1 MASTFQD
8 SVKNQEGSAKSNP
21 QSSLSDNGSAPFPSD
36 SAFKTIKKKLVGR
49 KIRNKGTKVSQIQDS
64 ISREDN
70 VKLFELHMAIGCHWK
85 QISEYFPNRSDNQVK
100 NVFFAQVRKSLRKA
114 RRFSSKASLPDPI
127 CQIKPKVLSNFLL
140 KDILLPEH
148 LWIDRIDVPWLES
161 NPVNV
166 RQFILFFAFSK
177 GLELISSKDVKLT
190 PIIDF
195 ILTSLEKMNSSYC
208 EVKEME
214 FVMPAQSVIP
224 TSELLE
230 GQSRRT
236 KMLGG
241 LGSEFGQLV
250 QRIQKEV
257 QGGSSKD
264 GLLLSFKLLAQNV
277 SQITSQ
283 LSQVTDFDNETQEFS
298 KSIGGARLSV
308 AADEGILPPGLTSLT
323 PAPRDSNFQ
332 KLNERSSNPAPNFD
346 ELLSFIRPDEL
357 YGRAPTRFE
366 EFGQS
371 LYGTDDTRNQM
382 SEEPEIT
389 GLFRD
394 SRASVERASLA
405 RDIFSRMSLW
415 GLTATGVNKN

>member
-1 MASTFQD
+1 MASTFQGP
-8 SVKNQEGSAKSNP
+8 VKNQDVLGSSNP
-21 QSSLSDNGSAPFPSD
+21 QSSLSDNGSSPFPSD
-36 SAFKTIKKKLVGR
+36 SAFKTIKKKQVGR
-49 KIRNKGTKVSQIQDS
+49 KNRHRGTKGNQTQDS

-148 LWIDRIDVPWLES
+148 LWIDRIDVPWLET
-161 NPVNV
+161 NPVSV
-166 RQFILFFAFSK
+166 RQFILFFAFAK
-177 GLELISSKDVKLT
+177 GLELMSSKDARLT

-195 ILTSLEKMNSSYC
+195 ILASLEMMNSSYC
-208 EVKEME
+208 EVKEMD
-214 FVMPAQSVIP
+214 FTIPSQSVIP

-236 KMLGG
+236 KALGG
-241 LGSEFGQLV
+241 LGSEFGQLI

-257 QGGSSKD
+257 QGGSTKD

-277 SQITSQ
+277 SQITNQ
-283 LSQVTDFDNETQEFS
+283 LSQVTNFEHEAQEFL
-298 KSIGGARLSV
+298 KSFGSARPSV
-308 AADEGILPPGLTSLT
+308 VADEAILPPGLTSLT
-323 PAPRDSNFQ
+323 PAARDSNFQ

-346 ELLSFIRPDEL
+346 DLMSFIRPDEL
-357 YGRAPTRFE
+357 YSRAPTRFE
-366 EFGQS
+366 ELGHS
-371 LYGTDDTRNQM
+371 IYVTDDTRNQM
-382 SEEPEIT
+382 SDEPEIT